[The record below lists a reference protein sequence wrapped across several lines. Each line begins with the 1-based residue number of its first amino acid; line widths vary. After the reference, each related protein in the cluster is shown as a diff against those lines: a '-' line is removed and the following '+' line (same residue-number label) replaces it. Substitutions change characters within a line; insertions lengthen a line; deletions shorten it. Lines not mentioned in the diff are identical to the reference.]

1 VDCSNCGPGVWA
13 LAHAGVSVI
22 PADLLME
29 VSPTPDVHLGNTGR
43 DSTTGSP
50 PRSGR
55 SGPAS
60 DTTESTAASSIP
72 ARSSPSIVHR
82 HGPSVSA
89 CCDGEAGS
97 NGLGVPKRQRAAGT
111 LPPEVVTTGISVVQ
125 SPGDS
130 PSLAGAGVLFSP
142 QTMVDLTPSKSIKR
156 VHINGDREL
165 QRELDGIQRTLAD
178 QKGDWKQRM
187 KALQQLQG
195 IVLASSESTSFSG
208 RDFAQHAVR
217 IREPLVAQ
225 VQDLRSAIVREACS
239 VLFLLAQVLGSD
251 FEPFALA
258 ALPLLFKATFVA
270 IAVIAESSFLCICA
284 IVRECRTQRVLGA
297 LVEQHNS
304 RNGTLRW
311 RCTQALLLALQ
322 TYPVHAVDKHVEAV
336 EAVVRRA
343 LEDAR
348 DEVRAAGR
356 QCFWVFQE
364 LYEERGA
371 RLYTRLDGNKQ
382 KVLEEERPGK
392 MRRDIGSLL
401 STPSSLV
408 QQADSPTGLSRAVP
422 LAVPD
427 EVSRAGSGGTSQIL
441 QTPPNRNA
449 RQSSPPSSGARLP
462 SKEKATRSVKA
473 GEAAP
478 LVNRGGASASLPRRE
493 VIMSRPLRSSS
504 KTQRN
509 VAKSAQPQAQ
519 NVKILDAPAADEGFD
534 SGSAQPRVECDGETG
549 NAAGND
555 LAAEVMHVPEQPF
568 SPPPRTLTR
577 GRCTDGAATSAALVK
592 ATDAAKDMPSADVS
606 SRLSVEELVSGSA
619 APSRSTLRAL
629 ALAARTEASTSWE
642 RHFSRALLMVL
653 DSLEC
658 TEPQGLRETALLC
671 LQEMVTYL
679 PDHFADFA
687 EVVAAKLFD
696 LCRSVPQDKR
706 VMSAADR
713 TLERL
718 LGVVDPTRA
727 LEILLPALSNG
738 SVPLLQAMRTLPLVL
753 QRLQLDRVI
762 VLLDTLLPGVIKALA
777 DQSAE
782 VRKGAVFCLV
792 DMYFIVGDE
801 VMVQLKKDLSPSQ
814 LKLVLLYI
822 GRQQRERDEMSSST
836 QSA

>member
-1 VDCSNCGPGVWA
+1 
-13 LAHAGVSVI
+13 
-22 PADLLME
+22 ME
-29 VSPTPDVHLGNTGR
+29 VSITPEIYR

-72 ARSSPSIVHR
+72 AKSSPSAVHR
-82 HGPSVSA
+82 HGPSLST
-89 CCDGEAGS
+89 CCDGEVGATPS
-97 NGLGVPKRQRAAGT
+97 NGSGVPKRQRAAGS
-111 LPPEVVTTGISVVQ
+111 PPELVTTGSSMVQ

-130 PSLAGAGVLFSP
+130 PSVGVALFSP
-142 QTMVDLTPSKSIKR
+142 QTMVDLAPSKSIKR
-156 VHINGDREL
+156 VPISGDREL

-178 QKGDWKQRM
+178 QKGDWKGRM

-195 IVLASSESTSFSG
+195 IVLASSESTTFSG
-208 RDFAQHAVR
+208 RDFAQHTAR

-270 IAVIAESSFLCICA
+270 IAVIAESSFQCICA
-284 IVRECRTQRVLGA
+284 IVRECRTQRVLGG

-304 RNGTLRW
+304 RNGTLRL

-322 TYPVHAVDKHVEAV
+322 TYPVHAVDKHVDAIEAV
-336 EAVVRRA
+336 LRRA

-364 LYEERGA
+364 LYEERGT
-371 RLYTRLDGNKQ
+371 RLYGRLDGNKQ

-392 MRRDIGSLL
+392 MRRDIGGLL
-401 STPSSLV
+401 G
-408 QQADSPTGLSRAVP
+408 SPCSPAESPPTVNRATTLPDDKTGGAS
-422 LAVPD
+422 
-427 EVSRAGSGGTSQIL
+427 L
-441 QTPPNRNA
+441 QTPPNR
-449 RQSSPPSSGARLP
+449 RQSSPPCSGARVP
-462 SKEKATRSVKA
+462 SKEKAAKGAKV
-473 GEAAP
+473 GESAP
-478 LVNRGGASASLPRRE
+478 VPIRGGASASLPRRE
-493 VIMSRPLRSSS
+493 AVMSRPQRSSS

-509 VAKSAQPQAQ
+509 AAKAPQNDKGPHAT
-519 NVKILDAPAADEGFD
+519 ASDEGFD
-534 SGSAQPRVECDGETG
+534 IGSAQPKAEGVSQDGG
-549 NAAGND
+549 KD
-555 LAAEVMHVPEQPF
+555 QPAEVMYVPEQPF
-568 SPPPRTLTR
+568 SPPPRTLVK
-577 GRCTDGAATSAALVK
+577 GRCPDGAARTASTAVAK
-592 ATDAAKDMPSADVS
+592 ATVTETAKDLPASDISTKM
-606 SRLSVEELVSGSA
+606 SVEELVSGIA
-619 APSRSTLRAL
+619 APGRSTLRAL
-629 ALAARTEASTSWE
+629 ALATRTEASATWE
-642 RHFSRALLMVL
+642 RHFSRALLLVL
-653 DSLEC
+653 DALEC
-658 TEPQGLRETALLC
+658 PEPQGLRETALLC

-679 PDHFADFA
+679 PDHFVDFA

-696 LCRSVPQDKR
+696 LCRSVPEDKR

-713 TLERL
+713 TLERV

-727 LEILLPALSNG
+727 LEILLPALSTG

-753 QRLQLDRVI
+753 QRLQPDRVP
-762 VLLDTLLPGVIKALA
+762 VLLETLLPGVIKAMA
-777 DQSAE
+777 DESAE
-782 VRKGAVFCLV
+782 VRKGAVFCMV

-801 VMVQLKKDLSPSQ
+801 VMAQLKKDLSASQ

-822 GRQQRERDEMSSST
+822 GRQQRERDELSSST